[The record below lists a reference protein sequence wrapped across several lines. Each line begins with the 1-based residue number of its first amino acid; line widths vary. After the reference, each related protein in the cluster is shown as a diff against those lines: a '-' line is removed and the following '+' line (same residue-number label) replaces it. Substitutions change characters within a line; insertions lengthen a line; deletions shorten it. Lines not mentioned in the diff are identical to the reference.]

1 MVYAKHLLQS
11 NLINNL
17 PTRFSLITLT
27 GQHLVSRAERTQSSL
42 EETSPPARLGHTF
55 QADREFY
62 ATSDFIDR
70 TSEPFVS
77 VLSYKIGKYRCNMCR
92 VPPHCPGVIILCEN
106 EKDKKSS
113 LQYVCKAAAFLKRYV
128 SFSLRIFSACERNP
142 EPVMDSNSASSI
154 NINSLSSMAP

>member
-77 VLSYKIGKYRCNMCR
+77 VLSYKIGKYRCAAPLHWGYHFVRKRKGQKEFCSIYVKKQHFCNVMFLFLYTDPMCFI
-92 VPPHCPGVIILCEN
+92 V
-106 EKDKKSS
+106 KD
-113 LQYVCKAAAFLKRYV
+113 R
-128 SFSLRIFSACERNP
+128 
-142 EPVMDSNSASSI
+142 
-154 NINSLSSMAP
+154 